1 MYHHVIDRLG
11 RQSKQKPTS
20 LPKMECESK
29 GRTNINRLSSST
41 WSFLPITWVMMLYI
55 LRSTACHN
63 SCADTYSC
71 LDKRLKKISDHLP
84 LSCFLQN
91 DYGLVLLTLFHSVK
105 SCWQYSSFITTQLYF
120 VLSQNFDQISCKK
133 KTNFHFK

>member
-91 DYGLVLLTLFHSVK
+91 DYGLVLLTLFISQCEKLLTVQQFYNYSVIF
-105 SCWQYSSFITTQLYF
+105 CF
-120 VLSQNFDQISCKK
+120 VTKLWSD
-133 KTNFHFK
+133 

>member
-63 SCADTYSC
+63 SCADTYLC
-71 LDKRLKKISDHLP
+71 LDKRLKKIWPSSSIS
-84 LSCFLQN
+84 LSTKWLWSGFVN
-91 DYGLVLLTLFHSVK
+91 TVYFTVWKVVDSTEVS
-105 SCWQYSSFITTQLYF
+105 TQLYF

-133 KTNFHFK
+133 TYFHFK